1 MTDSRQTITLKF
13 PNTGVRAASVAPV
26 TFDAS
31 TGEIDVTWFTDPDA
45 VLRDDLGQA
54 FVERLHPEGCDLSRI
69 NTGGPF
75 CWNHPWMARALGTLA
90 IEPGD
95 VIGNAVP
102 GTVRIANGTPGTA
115 RIRLIPFPERIL
127 ADTPDDQRAA
137 FKVANGYVRGI
148 SPGYTRDVV
157 RIEVPEDGLPILH
170 VDKWTVIEL
179 SAAPIQEDA
188 GAATRNLEVS
198 MSTTAGT
205 DTRPDPVMEASEAR
219 AATPTENVV
228 PVPGATTATA
238 PSDGARAPD
247 ATMLRQEGAR
257 AERERIEQIRI
268 ACRALRLPDDVAEQ
282 HIRSGADIHA
292 VRAALIAAKA
302 AEGDRMHTDVIQRV
316 RVTRDGGDTLREAV
330 TEGVSARAGG
340 YAPATEL
347 GRRFAARTLLETA
360 RIYLRDAYQVP
371 SEDLDEDALIHAAFG
386 GRALP
391 GAVGPS
397 DLPNLLVEAGQRNL
411 ARGYGAEPRDF
422 EALVRFEQVRDFRP
436 VADLQ
441 FAALGGLEKLPVGGN
456 PEIGTFTEA
465 KETYRVWPWGRGWRV
480 TRTALI
486 NDDLGAFGRLPI
498 EAGKIIRRA
507 ELDEFWSAFQSGKL
521 ADNKTVFHA
530 DHKNVTASGGGVPSV
545 DQIAAG
551 VTLMAAQTDLSGSLL
566 NLTPDILIVPKVLWA
581 KGAQLTGRIS
591 PVAVG
596 DVVPQIIGGL
606 ELISQGR
613 LDLTSPKMWY
623 LACKAYPCFV
633 FATLRSAPEPRYRTE
648 WDFDSEGLKVVI
660 NYDFGVY
667 PVDYRGVY
675 RNKGE
680 A

>member
-1 MTDSRQTITLKF
+1 MAATRDPITLKF
-13 PNTGVRAASVAPV
+13 PNAGVRAASVTPV

-31 TGEIDVTWFTDPDA
+31 SGEIDVVWFTDPDA

-54 FVERLHPEGCDLSRI
+54 FIERLHPEGCDLSRI
-69 NTGGPF
+69 NAGGPF

-90 IEPGD
+90 IEPED
-95 VIGNAVP
+95 IIGNAVP
-102 GTVRIANGTPGTA
+102 GSVTLTPSAPGAA
-115 RIRLIPFPERIL
+115 RIRLIPFPDRPV
-127 ADTPDDQRAA
+127 ADTPDDQQAA
-137 FKVANGYVRGI
+137 FKVAHGFVRGI

-157 RIEVPEDGLPILH
+157 RIEVPKDGLPILH
-170 VDKWTVIEL
+170 VDRWTVTEL

-198 MSTTAGT
+198 MSTAAAPTTDPTRTAPAT
-205 DTRPDPVMEASEAR
+205 ETP
-219 AATPTENVV
+219 AATTSTGLPAQ
-228 PVPGATTATA
+228 GATTSTGV
-238 PSDGARAPD
+238 PDGARAMD
-247 ATMLRQEGAR
+247 ATSLRLEGAK
-257 AERERIEQIRI
+257 AERDRIDQIRA
-268 ACRALRLPDDVAEQ
+268 ACRALRLPDEVADQ
-282 HIRSGADIHA
+282 HVRSGADIHA
-292 VRAALIAAKA
+292 VRAALITAKA
-302 AEGDRMHTDVIQRV
+302 AEGDRTHTDVTQRV
-316 RVTRDGGDTLREAV
+316 RVTRDEGDTLREAV
-330 TEGVSARAGG
+330 IEGVSARAGG
-340 YAPATEL
+340 FAPAKEPA
-347 GRRFAARTLLETA
+347 RRFAARTLLDTA
-360 RIYLRDAYQVP
+360 RIYLREACSVP
-371 SEDLDEDALIHAAFG
+371 SEDLDEETLIHAAFG

-391 GAVGPS
+391 GAAAPS
-397 DLPNLLVEAGQRNL
+397 DLPNLLVESGQRNL
-411 ARGYGAEPRDF
+411 ARGYQAEARDF
-422 EALVRFEQVRDFRP
+422 GDLVRFEQVRDFRP

-441 FAALGGLEKLPVGGN
+441 FAALGGLEKMPVGGN

-507 ELDEFWSAFQSGKL
+507 ELDEFWTTFQAGKL
-521 ADNKTVFHA
+521 ADGKTVFHG
-530 DHKNVTASGGGVPSV
+530 DHKNVTASAGGVPSV
-545 DQIAAG
+545 EQIAAG
-551 VTLMAAQTDLSGSLL
+551 VTLMAAQTDLSGSVL
-566 NLTPDILIVPKVLWA
+566 NLTPDILIVPKILWA
-581 KGAQLTGRIS
+581 KGAQITGKIS

-596 DVVPQIIGGL
+596 EVVPQIIGGL
-606 ELISQGR
+606 GLVSQGR
-613 LDLTSPKMWY
+613 LDQTSAKLWY